1 VGSLEN
7 FDIGIGNVI
16 GEKYVVTARIGE
28 GGMGIVLA
36 ARHRD
41 LDELVAL
48 KVLRPALRENPDIA
62 ARFAD
67 EARTSARI
75 KSTHVA
81 RVRDVSNVDGHPYI
95 VMEHLRGEDLSALIR
110 RRGASVPVAEA
121 ADLLLQACEAV
132 HEAHTLGIVH
142 RDLKPSNLF
151 ITREP
156 DGTAFVKVLDFGI
169 SKSVTA
175 SDMSTTKRGDAFGS
189 PHYMSPEQFAS
200 TKDVD
205 LRTDVW
211 SLGVI
216 LYELLTGTLPF
227 PGEAFGEVCT
237 QVVRGTYESPSTRRP
252 GIPPV
257 LEQLIADALE
267 RDREHRVPSVEAF
280 AARLAPFAKAAG
292 RLSNRRIQGLA
303 ARAATSPGD
312 AAPPDDAV
320 DPQDESATRP
330 PPIEDTSPMRATTGS
345 TASLGARADDTE
357 PRPRKWPRFA
367 AIGVAVA
374 AATTAVALPRVRHAP
389 APATLDAPSAVTAAP
404 TPAGPASATAD
415 PPAIGDTKP
424 QAPTTADPIGTP
436 QPAIDTP
443 PTTPPSTTGASSAA
457 SLRTTGS
464 PKSSVATGCAS
475 GATPECE
482 AACTAKRP
490 GSCVALAEALLKG
503 QGAPKDVQRALGLYK
518 SACDGGTADACN
530 ELGKVY
536 MNGDGVKRDPL
547 QAIDRY
553 TDGCKQGS
561 AGACTNLGLMHYNGD
576 GVEKKES
583 LAVPWFL
590 KGCEGKN
597 ANGCF
602 NLSVAY
608 SEGRDGIPTDGK
620 QAIKFAHSACGL
632 GSHDG
637 CVREGMLMI
646 QGGDATGGLALLDT
660 QCKQQKNTEACD
672 KIAGLYKDGSAAGV
686 AADPVQYREY
696 AQKACD
702 QHSKKWCDALLLQ
715 GDKDSLQ
722 ASAARANAGY
732 EATCAAGTAKTNAMA
747 CAFLGENLLKGN
759 GVSLDR
765 ERGMAMLRKA
775 CAEGYAP
782 ACGEVL
788 GAGQ

>member
-7 FDIGIGNVI
+7 FEIGKVI
-16 GEKYVVTARIGE
+16 GEKYEVTGLLGE

-36 ARHRD
+36 ARHKD
-41 LDELVAL
+41 LDEFVAL
-48 KVLRPALRENPDIA
+48 KFLRPDLRENPDIA

-81 RVRDVSNVDGHPYI
+81 RVRDVSNVDGHPFI
-95 VMEHLRGEDLSALIR
+95 VMEHLHGEDLAALIR

-169 SKSVTA
+169 SKSVTT

-189 PHYMSPEQFAS
+189 PHYMSPEQFTSA
-200 TKDVD
+200 KDVNQ
-205 LRTDVW
+205 RTDVW
-211 SLGVI
+211 SLGVV
-216 LYELLTGTLPF
+216 LYELLTGTPPF
-227 PGEAFGEVCT
+227 PGEVFGEVCA
-237 QVVRGTYESPSTRRP
+237 QVVRGTYERPSTRRP

-267 RDREHRVPSVEAF
+267 PDREKRLPGVDAF
-280 AARLAPFAKAAG
+280 AARLEPFAKASG

-303 ARAATSPGD
+303 AHAVTSFGD
-312 AAPPDDAV
+312 AASPDDAV
-320 DPQDESATRP
+320 DPRDDSATRP
-330 PPIEDTSPMRATTGS
+330 PPIEDMALVRATTGP

-357 PRPRKWPRFA
+357 PRRRKWPRFA
-367 AIGVAVA
+367 AIGVMVA
-374 AATTAVALPRVRHAP
+374 AATTAVVLPRIRHAP
-389 APATLDAPSAVTAAP
+389 APATLDSPSAVTAAP

-415 PPAIGDTKP
+415 PTAICDTKP
-424 QAPTTADPIGTP
+424 PAPATADPIGTP
-436 QPAIDTP
+436 QPAVDTAPTTHNDTP
-443 PTTPPSTTGASSAA
+443 VPSSAA
-457 SLRTTGS
+457 SSRTAAT
-464 PKSSVATGCAS
+464 PKTATVAAGCAS

-482 AACTAKRP
+482 AACAANRT
-490 GSCVALAEALLKG
+490 GSCEALAKALLKG
-503 QGAPKDVQRALGLYK
+503 EGAAKDVSRAVGLYK

-530 ELGKVY
+530 ELGKLY
-536 MNGDGVKRDPL
+536 MKGDGVKRDPL
-547 QAIDRY
+547 QAIDLY
-553 TDGCKQGS
+553 TRGCKQGS

-583 LAVPWFL
+583 SAVPWFL
-590 KGCEGKN
+590 KGCQGNN

-608 SEGRDGIPTDGK
+608 SEGRDGIPKDND
-620 QAIKFAHSACGL
+620 QAIKYATSACGL
-632 GSHDG
+632 GSSDG
-637 CVREGMLMI
+637 CIRAGMLKI
-646 QGGDATGGLALLDT
+646 QGGDAKGGLAFLAT
-660 QCKQQKNTEACD
+660 QCTTQKIVETCEQLA
-672 KIAGLYKDGSAAGV
+672 ALYQTGSGAEV
-686 AADPVQYREY
+686 HADTVQFREY

-702 QHSKKWCDALLLQ
+702 LHSKKYCDLLHMQ
-715 GDKDSLQ
+715 GSQDSVQ
-722 ASAARANAGY
+722 AAAARANAGY
-732 EATCAAGTAKTNAMA
+732 EATCAAGTAMTNAMA
-747 CAFLGENLLKGN
+747 CAFLGLNLLKGT
-759 GVSLDR
+759 GVSVDR
-765 ERGMAMLRKA
+765 EKGMEKLRKA

-782 ACGEVL
+782 ACKEV
-788 GAGQ
+788 GAGGAQ